1 MNLAYAL
8 TILGTGGATLVS
20 ASKNHDYEFNSSE
33 YYWHT
38 HVIYHYFIIPIY
50 MLFSTYIISYHLQN
64 LSLHTIN
71 TNTNTNTNTIL

>member
-8 TILGTGGATLVS
+8 TILGGGGATLVS

-38 HVIYHYFIIPIY
+38 YVIYHNIIYIYNIINLMLCYSHYFLP
-50 MLFSTYIISYHLQN
+50 SK
-64 LSLHTIN
+64 SL
-71 TNTNTNTNTIL
+71 LAYY

>member
-8 TILGTGGATLVS
+8 TILGGGGATLVS

-38 HVIYHYFIIPIY
+38 HVIYHYFILPIY
-50 MLFSTYIISYHLQN
+50 YVILDIHYFLPPSK
-64 LSLHTIN
+64 SL
-71 TNTNTNTNTIL
+71 LAYY

>member
-38 HVIYHYFIIPIY
+38 HVIYHYFFIIPNIY
-50 MLFSTYIISYHLQN
+50 VILYIISYHLQN
-64 LSLHTIN
+64 LSLHTII
-71 TNTNTNTNTIL
+71 TNTNTI